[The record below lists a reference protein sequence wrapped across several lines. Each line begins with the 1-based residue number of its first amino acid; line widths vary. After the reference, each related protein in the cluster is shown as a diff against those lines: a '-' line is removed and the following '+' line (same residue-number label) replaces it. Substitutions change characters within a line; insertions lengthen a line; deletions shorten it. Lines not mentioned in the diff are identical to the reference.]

1 MEIEKKYL
9 IKEKEKHFPCI
20 YDINQ
25 LKKEIK
31 DKGIP
36 ITQIYISTKIFPKI
50 QKEIKKKI
58 KFKPNEI
65 RLRKIKNKYFL
76 TIKSK
81 GSLSRKE
88 FETKINKQIYKKY
101 KKFKINKLK
110 KIRLKKKYKN
120 RLLEFDYYPKHALI
134 IMEIEFKSKKEA
146 NNFKII
152 GKEITGVKEYKA
164 RNLAE

>member
-9 IKEKEKHFPCI
+9 IKEKEKNFPCI
-20 YDINQ
+20 FDINK

-31 DKGIP
+31 DKGTTI
-36 ITQIYISTKIFPKI
+36 IQIYLPVKILPEI
-50 QKEIKKKI
+50 LKEINKKI

-65 RLRKIKNKYFL
+65 RLRKINKRYFL

-81 GSLSRKE
+81 GSLSRNE
-88 FETKINKQIYKKY
+88 FEIKITKEIYEKY
-101 KKFKINKLK
+101 KKFKQKKLK

-120 RLLEFDYYPKHALI
+120 KILEFDYYPKNALI
-134 IMEIEFKSKKEA
+134 VMEIEFKNMNEA
-146 NNFKII
+146 KNFKII
-152 GKEITGVKEYKA
+152 GKEITKARKYKA